1 MDETVHQLQTPPQ
14 YSNAIHIAA
23 FKGELAAVK
32 EMLLQGISI
41 ETKTEDDEGPL
52 HIACEYGY
60 KEVVPLLLEHKA
72 NVNAALKNG
81 ATPLYVA
88 CEYGQKE
95 VVLLLL
101 NKKANV
107 NGTKE
112 RNPLEISQQ
121 NGFDEIVALLKFYG
135 GN

>member
-1 MDETVHQLQTPPQ
+1 MDETVHQLQNPPQ
-14 YSNAIHIAA
+14 YSTAVHISA

-81 ATPLYVA
+81 ATPL
-88 CEYGQKE
+88 C
-95 VVLLLL
+95 
-101 NKKANV
+101 
-107 NGTKE
+107 
-112 RNPLEISQQ
+112 SM
-121 NGFDEIVALLKFYG
+121 
-135 GN
+135 